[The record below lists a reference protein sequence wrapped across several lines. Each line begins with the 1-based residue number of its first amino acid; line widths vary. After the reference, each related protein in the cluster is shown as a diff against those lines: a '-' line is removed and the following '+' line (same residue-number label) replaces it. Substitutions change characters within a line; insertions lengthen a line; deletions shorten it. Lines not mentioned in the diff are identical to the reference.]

1 RGALAMEDARI
12 RVGRA
17 AEVVAQT
24 PPGARRRRRRRRGQ
38 DREADV
44 LEGAGDQARAHHL
57 GRQPASEIERATP
70 EAARDETHRKEIA
83 REVEQVLQVVA
94 RAELRDHLVEDALQV
109 VALQA
114 VRPADADVEGRVFRE
129 RRGDDPLLQ
138 GLDDQVLGILTVRP
152 HQLLAPRREPP
163 HALSFRRRLLAWYA
177 RHGRRL
183 PWRGLADP
191 YAVLVS
197 EIMLQQTQV
206 ARVAEFFPRFL
217 ARYPTLEE
225 LAATPSDAVRE
236 AWNGLGYYARARNL
250 HAAARH
256 VVDRLGG
263 VLPERS
269 GDLRRLPGIGRYTA
283 GAVASIVFGANVA
296 ALDT

>member
-1 RGALAMEDARI
+1 MRILA
-12 RVGRA
+12 G
-17 AEVVAQT
+17 T
-24 PPGARRRRRRRRGQ
+24 
-38 DREADV
+38 
-44 LEGAGDQARAHHL
+44 HL
-57 GRQPASEIERATP
+57 GQKQNACR
-70 EAARDETHRKEIA
+70 
-83 REVEQVLQVVA
+83 L
-94 RAELRDHLVEDALQV
+94 
-109 VALQA
+109 
-114 VRPADADVEGRVFRE
+114 
-129 RRGDDPLLQ
+129 
-138 GLDDQVLGILTVRP
+138 
-152 HQLLAPRREPP
+152 PP

-225 LAATPSDAVRE
+225 LAGAPPDAVRE

-250 HAAARH
+250 HAAARQ

-263 VLPERS
+263 VLPERP

-283 GAVASIVFGANVA
+283 GAVASIAFGANVA
-296 ALDT
+296 ALDTNAARVLARVLGVRRTGGADRRHARLWRLAEALVPHGRAGDWNQALMDLGATVCTARAPCCAACPVRRSCATGSRRRG